1 MSKHRA
7 SALNEVTEYKRVPET
22 PREAEERFHSAFSY
36 ATIGMA
42 LVGNDGRWLQ
52 VDHSLC
58 EVVGYSDEALL
69 LTMFRG
75 KVREKSGGCGD
86 RLGDTHAGAHVG
98 HENWSGRGGKGR
110 TTGAVA
116 GHRVRPGA
124 GKLLLAAPS

>member
-69 LTMFRG
+69 SKTFQDITHPDDPEADLDHVSWKGSGQIRRVWRSSRG
-75 KVREKSGGCGD
+75 YSR
-86 RLGDTHAGAHVG
+86 R
-98 HENWSGRGGKGR
+98 R
-110 TTGAVA
+110 TRWA
-116 GHRVRPGA
+116 
-124 GKLLLAAPS
+124 